1 MKPATR
7 QTTINAASSRLAS
20 QIGAARRM
28 TTVFHGTN
36 ATTPRPS
43 SPWLTVV
50 RVDGTAVPNAKAS
63 QPLKK
68 APTISSRS
76 ATLVRR
82 PARPNRA
89 PGIGVGP
96 QLPGPGPAGLLRR
109 RSGTRVP
116 PRYRVTRPP
125 ERRLGE
131 YHVRSQLGR
140 PPQEDVHPLV
150 DVLRWRA
157 VYRPGVQEGNLDHRL
172 LVGTQCSGRLPT
184 TDPFRV
190 RPRRDSIRQPG
201 HPADLVGADPAE
213 FGDLGQRRGEQP
225 ALPISRPNRQARHDP
240 EKRQH
245 DDAVCDQ
252 EAAAAPQ
259 RTAIPHG
266 VGQYCD

>member
-7 QTTINAASSRLAS
+7 QMMINATSSRLAS

-28 TTVFHGTN
+28 TTVFQGTN

-43 SPWLTVV
+43 SPWPTVV
-50 RVDGTAVPNAKAS
+50 SVAGTTVPTAKAS
-63 QPLKK
+63 HPLKK
-68 APTISSRS
+68 APTVNSRS

-82 PARPNRA
+82 PARRNTPPR
-89 PGIGVGP
+89 IGVGP
-96 QLPGPGPAGLLRR
+96 QLPGPRRARLLDR
-109 RSGTRVP
+109 RSRSGMLR
-116 PRYRVTRPP
+116 PRDRRTWPA

-190 RPRRDSIRQPG
+190 GPRRDSIRQAG
-201 HPADLVGADPAE
+201 HPADLVGTNPAE

-259 RTAIPHG
+259 
-266 VGQYCD
+266 

>member
-7 QTTINAASSRLAS
+7 ETTINATSSRLVN

-36 ATTPRPS
+36 ATTPRPI

-50 RVDGTAVPNAKAS
+50 RVDGTAVPKAKAS
-63 QPLKK
+63 HPLRK

-82 PARPNRA
+82 PARRNRA
-89 PGIGVGP
+89 PRIGVGT
-96 QLPGPGPAGLLRR
+96 QLPGPGQAGLLRR
-109 RSGTRVP
+109 RTGSRVPLRHSGTRP
-116 PRYRVTRPP
+116 T

-172 LVGTQCSGRLPT
+172 LVGTQCPGRLPT

-190 RPRRDSIRQPG
+190 RPRRDSIR
-201 HPADLVGADPAE
+201 
-213 FGDLGQRRGEQP
+213 
-225 ALPISRPNRQARHDP
+225 
-240 EKRQH
+240 
-245 DDAVCDQ
+245 
-252 EAAAAPQ
+252 
-259 RTAIPHG
+259 
-266 VGQYCD
+266 

>member
-7 QTTINAASSRLAS
+7 QMTINATSSRLAN

-28 TTVFHGTN
+28 TTVFHGTK

-63 QPLKK
+63 HPLKK
-68 APTISSRS
+68 APTISSKS

-82 PARPNRA
+82 PARRNRA
-89 PGIGVGP
+89 PRIGVEP

-109 RSGTRVP
+109 RSGSGVP
-116 PRYRVTRPP
+116 PRYWGTRPP

-140 PPQEDVHPLV
+140 PPQEDVHPVV

-172 LVGTQCSGRLPT
+172 LVGAQCSGRLPT

-190 RPRRDSIRQPG
+190 RPRRDPIRKAG
-201 HPADLVGADPAE
+201 HPADLLGADPAE
-213 FGDLGQRRGEQP
+213 FGDLGQSCGEHP
-225 ALPISRPNRQARHDP
+225 ALPISRPNRQT
-240 EKRQH
+240 QH
-245 DDAVCDQ
+245 H
-252 EAAAAPQ
+252 
-259 RTAIPHG
+259 R
-266 VGQYCD
+266 